1 MPIEHKP
8 QTSKPTIAQRLNPTR
23 YSKPQTARNKS
34 NRWGRLVRTVLVLVA
49 MAMMASSCAG
59 GSDGAAAELETLR
72 ADSAAEIA
80 DIQDQAADELAAASS
95 QVEALEATVAEQADT
110 IVELTDTV
118 DQAAVEL
125 ASQVD
130 ETERVESQLSRTNR
144 ELASAERRADDAE
157 EQVDELLIRY
167 DAEIRVDAQAAWD
180 TEVTEACTDA
190 GDGTLTI
197 RNYVDHTDQL
207 AIIGTEAELIALV
220 TDCAEPLRNRSI
232 EERLSAECEQ
242 GSADQVTK
250 DPDALAGNCYIMYVV
265 PWQWDSRTGQCN
277 FLGSWDGSNL
287 GTRSY
292 KYDGDG
298 IFRAPPEVCESDLDE
313 ADQDDLLKVWVTLNG
328 AYRYDTAAG
337 GTNEIPDFVIRKATL
352 ITKA

>member
-1 MPIEHKP
+1 
-8 QTSKPTIAQRLNPTR
+8 
-23 YSKPQTARNKS
+23 
-34 NRWGRLVRTVLVLVA
+34 

-144 ELASAERRADDAE
+144 ELTSAERRADDAE

-250 DPDALAGNCYIMYVV
+250 DPRRPGRQLLHHVRRAMAM
-265 PWQWDSRTGQCN
+265 GQPHRPMQLPRQ
-277 FLGSWDGSNL
+277 LGRIQSGHPQL
-287 GTRSY
+287 QVRRRRHLPCTTR
-292 KYDGDG
+292 G
-298 IFRAPPEVCESDLDE
+298 V
-313 ADQDDLLKVWVTLNG
+313 
-328 AYRYDTAAG
+328 
-337 GTNEIPDFVIRKATL
+337 
-352 ITKA
+352 